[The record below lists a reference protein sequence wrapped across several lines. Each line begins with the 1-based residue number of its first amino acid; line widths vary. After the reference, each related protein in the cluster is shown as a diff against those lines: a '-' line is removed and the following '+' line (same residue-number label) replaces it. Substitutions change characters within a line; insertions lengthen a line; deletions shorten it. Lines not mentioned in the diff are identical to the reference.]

1 MSQSSKRLSI
11 LLESEINEL
20 YSPPSLSSEQRRH
33 YFSLNDIELDSF
45 NRFKDRYSQ
54 LYFVLLLGYFKI
66 KPVIL
71 NFTFYQ
77 IKDDFKFVASE
88 YFPDNKFKQ
97 QNLSRSQKSRID
109 NRIFNINNY
118 NSFSREISYQLHDK
132 PLKLD
137 L

>member
-1 MSQSSKRLSI
+1 M
-11 LLESEINEL
+11 
-20 YSPPSLSSEQRRH
+20 
-33 YFSLNDIELDSF
+33 
-45 NRFKDRYSQ
+45 
-54 LYFVLLLGYFKI
+54 LLGYFKI

-71 NFTFYQ
+71 NFTFPHV
-77 IKDDFKFVASE
+77 KDDFKFVASE

-109 NRIFNINNY
+109 NRIFNINSY
-118 NSFSREISYQLHDK
+118 NSFSREISYQLQDK